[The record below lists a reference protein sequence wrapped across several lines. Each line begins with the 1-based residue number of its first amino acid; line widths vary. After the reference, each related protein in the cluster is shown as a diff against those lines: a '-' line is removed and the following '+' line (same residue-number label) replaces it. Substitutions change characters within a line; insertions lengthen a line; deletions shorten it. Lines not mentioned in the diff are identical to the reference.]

1 MNVESREWKVVKPL
15 SPFHIRH
22 SSSGGIMP
30 RLGVNIDHVATVRQA
45 RGVMYPDP
53 VTAVG
58 IVELAGA
65 DGIVCHLREDRRHIR
80 DRDLRILREI
90 IQTRLNLEMAATEEM
105 IRIALTTKPNLV
117 TLVPE
122 KREEL
127 TTEGGL
133 DVIKFFPS
141 LKKAIQRLHKGAIPV
156 SLFVDPKKDQIK
168 ASEDAGADAIEIHTG
183 HYCDAKTPSQE
194 DEELKKIFDAVAEAT
209 HRNLQI
215 AAGHGLNYV
224 NVQRIAEIKE
234 IEELNIGHSIIARA
248 VLVGLDRAVREMI
261 ALIK

>member
-1 MNVESREWKVVKPL
+1 
-15 SPFHIRH
+15 
-22 SSSGGIMP
+22 MP

-45 RGVMYPDP
+45 RGVAYPDP
-53 VTAVG
+53 VTAAG

-65 DGIVCHLREDRRHIR
+65 DGIVCHLREDRRHIQ
-80 DRDLRILREI
+80 DRDLRLLREV

-105 IRIALTTKPNLV
+105 IRIAIATKPDII

-133 DVIKFFPS
+133 DVIKNFRS
-141 LKKAIQRLHKGAIPV
+141 IKKAIQRLQKGGIPV
-156 SLFVDPKKDQIK
+156 SLFVDPSKNQIK
-168 ASEDAGADAIEIHTG
+168 ASEGVGANAIEIHTG
-183 HYCDAKTPSQE
+183 RYCEAKTLALA
-194 DEELKKIFDAVAEAT
+194 DEELKKVLDAVGEAS

-215 AAGHGLNYV
+215 AGGHGLNYV
-224 NVQRIAEIKE
+224 NVQRIAEIRE

-248 VLVGLDRAVREMI
+248 VLVGLDQAVREMI

>member
-1 MNVESREWKVVKPL
+1 MA
-15 SPFHIRH
+15 
-22 SSSGGIMP
+22 

-53 VTAVG
+53 VIAAG
-58 IVELAGA
+58 LVELAGA
-65 DGIVCHLREDRRHIR
+65 DGIVCHLREDRRHIQ
-80 DRDLRILREI
+80 DRDLQILRQT

-105 IRIALTTKPNLV
+105 IRIALITKPEIV

-141 LKKAIQRLHKGAIPV
+141 LKKAIQRLHKGGIPV
-156 SLFVDPKKDQIK
+156 SLFIDPQKNQIK
-168 ASEDAGADAIEIHTG
+168 ASEEVGADAIEIHTG
-183 HYCDAKTPSQE
+183 HYCDAKTPAE
-194 DEELKKIFDAVAEAT
+194 KDKELKKILDAVAEAS
-209 HRNLQI
+209 HCNLQI

-248 VLVGLDRAVREMI
+248 VLVGLKQAVREMI
-261 ALIK
+261 ALIR

>member
-1 MNVESREWKVVKPL
+1 MVCTKNTPYIFVRSTRK
-15 SPFHIRH
+15 
-22 SSSGGIMP
+22 GGVMP

-53 VTAVG
+53 VAAAG

-65 DGIVCHLREDRRHIR
+65 DGIVCHLREDRRHIQ
-80 DRDLRILREI
+80 DRDLRLLREV

-105 IRIALTTKPNLV
+105 IRIALATKPDMV

-133 DVIKFFPS
+133 DVIKSSTS
-141 LKKAIQRLHKGAIPV
+141 LKKAIQRLQKGGIPV
-156 SLFVDPKKDQIK
+156 SLFVDPRKDQIK
-168 ASEDAGADAIEIHTG
+168 ASKEVGANTIEIHTG
-183 HYCDAKTPSQE
+183 HYSDAKTPVKA
-194 DEELKKIFDAVAEAT
+194 DEELKKIHDAVGEAS
-209 HRNLQI
+209 HSNLRI

-224 NVQRIAEIKE
+224 NVGRIAEIKE

-248 VLVGLDRAVREMI
+248 VLVGLDQAVREMI
-261 ALIK
+261 ELIK

>member
-1 MNVESREWKVVKPL
+1 
-15 SPFHIRH
+15 
-22 SSSGGIMP
+22 MP

-53 VTAVG
+53 VMAAG
-58 IVELAGA
+58 IVEMAGA
-65 DGIVCHLREDRRHIR
+65 DGIVCHLREDRRHIQ
-80 DRDLRILREI
+80 DRDLQLLKEV

-105 IRIALTTKPNLV
+105 IRIALATKPDVV

-133 DVIKFFPS
+133 DVVRSFQS
-141 LKKAIQRLHKGAIPV
+141 LKKAIQRLQKGGIPV
-156 SLFVDPKKDQIK
+156 SLFVDARKDQIK
-168 ASEDAGADAIEIHTG
+168 ASKEVGAHAIEIHTG
-183 HYCDAKTPSQE
+183 HYCDAKTSA
-194 DEELKKIFDAVAEAT
+194 DADKELKRILDAVGEASY
-209 HRNLQI
+209 RNLQI
-215 AAGHGLNYV
+215 AAGHGLSYV
-224 NVQRIAEIKE
+224 NVRRIAEIKE

-261 ALIK
+261 TLIK

>member
-1 MNVESREWKVVKPL
+1 VESKKWLKAL
-15 SPFHIRH
+15 STFYLPP
-22 SSSGGIMP
+22 SEKGEIMP

-53 VTAVG
+53 ITAAG

-65 DGIVCHLREDRRHIR
+65 DGIVCHLREDRRHMQ
-80 DRDLRILREI
+80 DRDLRLLREI

-105 IRIALTTKPNLV
+105 IRIALATKPDIV

-133 DVIKFFPS
+133 DVIKFFQP
-141 LKKAIQRLHKGAIPV
+141 LKKGIQRLQKGEIPV
-156 SLFVDPKKDQIK
+156 SLFVDARKDQIK
-168 ASEDAGADAIEIHTG
+168 ASEEVGANSIEIHTG
-183 HYCDAKTPSQE
+183 RYCDAKTPSKA
-194 DEELKKIFDAVAEAT
+194 DEELKKVLDAVAEAS
-209 HRNLQI
+209 RCNLHI

-224 NVQRIAEIKE
+224 NVQRIAEIRA

>member
-1 MNVESREWKVVKPL
+1 MMK
-15 SPFHIRH
+15 
-22 SSSGGIMP
+22 
-30 RLGVNIDHVATVRQA
+30 LGVNIDHVATVRQA

-53 VTAVG
+53 VQAAG

-65 DGIVCHLREDRRHIR
+65 DGIVCHLREDRRHIQ
-80 DRDLRILREI
+80 DRDLRLLRET
-90 IQTRLNLEMAATEEM
+90 IQIQLNLEMAPTEEM
-105 IRIALTTKPNLV
+105 IRIALATKPDVV

-133 DVIKFFPS
+133 DVVKSFRS
-141 LKKAIQRLHKGAIPV
+141 LKKAIRRLQKGDILV
-156 SLFVDPKKDQIK
+156 SLFVDPRSDQIE
-168 ASEDAGADAIEIHTG
+168 ASAGVEADVIEIHTG
-183 HYCDAKTPSQE
+183 HYCEAKTMAQAN
-194 DEELKKIFDAVAEAT
+194 EELKKILDAIGQAS
-209 HRNLQI
+209 HHNLRI

-224 NVQRIAEIKE
+224 NVQRIAEIQE

-261 ALIK
+261 ALIR

>member
-1 MNVESREWKVVKPL
+1 
-15 SPFHIRH
+15 
-22 SSSGGIMP
+22 MP
-30 RLGVNIDHVATVRQA
+30 KLGVNIDHVATVRQA

-65 DGIVCHLREDRRHIR
+65 DGIVCHLREDRRHMR

-105 IRIALTTKPNLV
+105 IRIALATKPNLV

-141 LKKAIQRLHKGAIPV
+141 LKKTIQRLHKGAIPV
-156 SLFVDPKKDQIK
+156 SLFVDPKKEQIK
-168 ASEDAGADAIEIHTG
+168 ASEDVGADAIEIHTG
-183 HYCDAKTPSQE
+183 HYCDAKTPPQE

-209 HRNLQI
+209 HRNLRI

-224 NVQRIAEIKE
+224 NVRRIAEIKE

>member
-1 MNVESREWKVVKPL
+1 
-15 SPFHIRH
+15 
-22 SSSGGIMP
+22 MP

-45 RGVMYPDP
+45 RGVTYPDP

-65 DGIVCHLREDRRHIR
+65 DGVVCHLREDRRHIQ
-80 DRDLRILREI
+80 DRDLRMIRDVV
-90 IQTRLNLEMAATEEM
+90 QTRLNLEMAATNEM
-105 IRIALTTKPNLV
+105 IRIALAVRPDIV

-133 DVIKFFPS
+133 NVVKLFQP
-141 LKKAIQRLHKGAIPV
+141 LKKAIQRLQKGGIPV
-156 SLFVDPKKDQIK
+156 SLFIDPKGDQIR
-168 ASEDAGADAIEIHTG
+168 ASEEAGANSIEIHTG
-183 HYCDAKTPSQE
+183 RYCDAKMQFQA
-194 DEELKKIFDAVAEAT
+194 DEELKEVLDAVKEASYT
-209 HRNLQI
+209 KLKI

-224 NVQRIAEIKE
+224 NVRRIAEIKE

-261 ALIK
+261 ELLK

>member
-1 MNVESREWKVVKPL
+1 
-15 SPFHIRH
+15 
-22 SSSGGIMP
+22 MP

-53 VTAVG
+53 IAAAA

-65 DGIVCHLREDRRHIR
+65 DGIVAHLREDRRHIQ
-80 DRDLRILREI
+80 DRDLRLLREV

-105 IRIALTTKPNLV
+105 IQMALATKPNIV

-133 DVIKFFPS
+133 DVIKSFQS
-141 LKKAIQRLHKGAIPV
+141 IKKAIQRLQKGGIPV
-156 SLFVDPKKDQIK
+156 SLFVDPRSDQIK
-168 ASEDAGADAIEIHTG
+168 ASERVGANAIEIHTG
-183 HYCDAKTPSQE
+183 HYCDAKTPAE
-194 DEELKKIFDAVAEAT
+194 ADEELKKILDAVAEAS
-209 HRNLQI
+209 HRDLQI

-224 NVQRIAEIKE
+224 NVQRMAEIKE
-234 IEELNIGHSIIARA
+234 IEEFNIGHSIIARA
-248 VLVGLDRAVREMI
+248 ILVGLDRAVREMI

>member
-1 MNVESREWKVVKPL
+1 
-15 SPFHIRH
+15 
-22 SSSGGIMP
+22 MP

-53 VTAVG
+53 VTAAG

-65 DGIVCHLREDRRHIR
+65 DGIVAHLREDRRHMQ
-80 DRDLRILREI
+80 DRDLRLLREV

-105 IRIALTTKPNLV
+105 IRIALATKPNIV

-133 DVIKFFPS
+133 DVIKFLKP
-141 LKKAIQRLHKGAIPV
+141 LKKAIQRLQKGGIPV
-156 SLFVDPKKDQIK
+156 SLFVDPRKDQIK
-168 ASEDAGADAIEIHTG
+168 ASEEGGANAIEIHTG
-183 HYCDAKTPSQE
+183 HYCDAKTPGE
-194 DEELKKIFDAVAEAT
+194 ADEELKKILDAVGEAS
-209 HRNLQI
+209 HRNLKI

>member
-1 MNVESREWKVVKPL
+1 
-15 SPFHIRH
+15 
-22 SSSGGIMP
+22 MP

-45 RGVMYPDP
+45 RGINYPDP
-53 VTAVG
+53 VMAAG

-65 DGIVCHLREDRRHIR
+65 DGIVCHLREDRRHIQ
-80 DRDLRILREI
+80 DRDLQMLRNV

-105 IRIALTTKPNLV
+105 IRIALSTRPNVV

-133 DVIKFFPS
+133 DVVKFFSP
-141 LKKAIQRLHKGAIPV
+141 LKKAIQRLHKGEIPV
-156 SLFVDPKKDQIK
+156 SLFVDPQKDQIK
-168 ASEDAGADAIEIHTG
+168 ASKDVGAEVVEIHTG
-183 HYCDAKTPSQE
+183 HYCEAKTAAQE
-194 DEELKKIFDAVAEAT
+194 DMELKKILDAVAEAS
-209 HRNLQI
+209 HHNLQI

-224 NVQRIAEIKE
+224 NARRIAEIKE

-248 VLVGLDRAVREMI
+248 VLVGLDLAVREMI
-261 ALIK
+261 ALIR

>member
-1 MNVESREWKVVKPL
+1 
-15 SPFHIRH
+15 
-22 SSSGGIMP
+22 MP
-30 RLGVNIDHVATVRQA
+30 KLGVNIDHVATVRQA

-105 IRIALTTKPNLV
+105 IRIALATKPNLV

-156 SLFVDPKKDQIK
+156 SLFVDPKKEQIK
-168 ASEDAGADAIEIHTG
+168 ASEDVGADAIEIHTG

>member
-1 MNVESREWKVVKPL
+1 MRE
-15 SPFHIRH
+15 
-22 SSSGGIMP
+22 GGFMA

-53 VTAVG
+53 VTAAG

-65 DGIVCHLREDRRHIR
+65 DGIVCHLREDRRHIQ
-80 DRDLRILREI
+80 DRDLQLLRGV

-105 IRIALTTKPNLV
+105 IRIALATQPDIV

-133 DVIKFFPS
+133 DVVKSFQS
-141 LKKAIQRLHKGAIPV
+141 LKKAIQRLQRGGIPV
-156 SLFVDPKKDQIK
+156 SLFVDPRSEQIK
-168 ASEDAGADAIEIHTG
+168 ASEGVGANVIEIHTG
-183 HYCDAKTPSQE
+183 HYCEAKTLAQA
-194 DEELKKIFDAVAEAT
+194 DGELKKILDAVGEASR
-209 HRNLQI
+209 RNLQI
-215 AAGHGLNYV
+215 AGGHGLNYV
-224 NVQRIAEIKE
+224 NVRRIAEIKE

-248 VLVGLDRAVREMI
+248 VLVGLDRAVREML
-261 ALIK
+261 ALIKTHEP

>member
-1 MNVESREWKVVKPL
+1 
-15 SPFHIRH
+15 
-22 SSSGGIMP
+22 MP
-30 RLGVNIDHVATVRQA
+30 KLGVNIDHVATVRQA

-105 IRIALTTKPNLV
+105 IRIALATKPNLV

-168 ASEDAGADAIEIHTG
+168 ASEDVGADAIEIHTG

>member
-1 MNVESREWKVVKPL
+1 
-15 SPFHIRH
+15 
-22 SSSGGIMP
+22 MP
-30 RLGVNIDHVATVRQA
+30 RLGVNIDHVATLRQA
-45 RGVMYPDP
+45 RGVAYPDP
-53 VTAVG
+53 ITAAG

-65 DGIVCHLREDRRHIR
+65 DGIVAHLREDRRHMQ
-80 DRDLRILREI
+80 DRDLRLLREV

-105 IRIALTTKPNLV
+105 IRIAVATKPDIA

-133 DVIKFFPS
+133 NVVKSFRTM
-141 LKKAIQRLHKGAIPV
+141 KKAVQRLQRGGIPV
-156 SLFVDPKKDQIK
+156 SLFIDPEKDQIK
-168 ASEDAGADAIEIHTG
+168 ASEEVGANAIEIHTG
-183 HYCDAKTPSQE
+183 RYCDAKTP
-194 DEELKKIFDAVAEAT
+194 AEAEEEFKRIVEAVDEAS
-209 HRNLQI
+209 HHNLQI

-224 NVQRIAEIKE
+224 NVRRITEIKE
-234 IEELNIGHSIIARA
+234 IEEYNIGHSIIARA

>member
-1 MNVESREWKVVKPL
+1 
-15 SPFHIRH
+15 
-22 SSSGGIMP
+22 MP

-45 RGVMYPDP
+45 RGIKYPDP
-53 VTAVG
+53 VMAAG

-65 DGIVCHLREDRRHIR
+65 DGIVCHLREDRRHIQ
-80 DRDLRILREI
+80 DRDLHMLREV

-105 IRIALTTKPNLV
+105 IRIALATKPHIV

-133 DVIKFFPS
+133 DVVKFFSP
-141 LKKAIQRLHKGAIPV
+141 LKKAIQRLHKGEIPV
-156 SLFVDPKKDQIK
+156 SLFIDPQKDQIK
-168 ASEDAGADAIEIHTG
+168 ASEDVGANVIEIHTG
-183 HYCDAKTPSQE
+183 HYCDAKTATQE
-194 DEELKKIFDAVAEAT
+194 ELELKKILDAVAEAS
-209 HRNLQI
+209 HHNLQI

-224 NVQRIAEIKE
+224 NVRRIAEIQE

-248 VLVGLDRAVREMI
+248 ILVGLDRAVREMTE
-261 ALIK
+261 LIRRQ

>member
-1 MNVESREWKVVKPL
+1 
-15 SPFHIRH
+15 
-22 SSSGGIMP
+22 MP

-45 RGVMYPDP
+45 RGVAYPDP
-53 VTAVG
+53 VTAAG

-65 DGIVCHLREDRRHIR
+65 DGIVCHLREDRRHIQ
-80 DRDLRILREI
+80 DRDLRLLREV

-105 IRIALTTKPNLV
+105 IRIAIATKPDII

-133 DVIKFFPS
+133 DVIKNFRS
-141 LKKAIQRLHKGAIPV
+141 LKKAIQRLQKGGIPV
-156 SLFVDPKKDQIK
+156 SLFVDPSKNQIK
-168 ASEDAGADAIEIHTG
+168 ASEGVGANAIEIHTG
-183 HYCDAKTPSQE
+183 RYCEAKTLALA
-194 DEELKKIFDAVAEAT
+194 DEELKKVLDAVGEAS

-215 AAGHGLNYV
+215 AGGHGLNYV
-224 NVQRIAEIKE
+224 NVQRIAEIRE

-261 ALIK
+261 ALIKK

>member
-1 MNVESREWKVVKPL
+1 MT
-15 SPFHIRH
+15 
-22 SSSGGIMP
+22 

-45 RGVMYPDP
+45 RGVAYPDP
-53 VTAVG
+53 VAAAS

-65 DGIVCHLREDRRHIR
+65 DGIVCHLREDRRHIQ
-80 DRDLRILREI
+80 DRDLRILREVV
-90 IQTRLNLEMAATEEM
+90 QTQLNLEMAATEEM
-105 IRIALTTKPNLV
+105 IRIALATQPNVV

-133 DVIKFFPS
+133 DVAKNFRS
-141 LKKAIQRLHKGAIPV
+141 LKKAIQRLRKGNILV
-156 SLFVDPKKDQIK
+156 SLFVDPDRNQIK
-168 ASEDAGADAIEIHTG
+168 ASEGVEADAIEIHTG
-183 HYCDAKTPSQE
+183 HYCDAKTSAQA
-194 DEELKKIFDAVAEAT
+194 DEELKRIFDAVGEASQ
-209 HRNLQI
+209 RNLRI

-224 NVQRIAEIKE
+224 NVSRIAEIKE

-261 ALIK
+261 AILK

>member
-1 MNVESREWKVVKPL
+1 
-15 SPFHIRH
+15 
-22 SSSGGIMP
+22 MP

-53 VTAVG
+53 VTAAG

-65 DGIVCHLREDRRHIR
+65 DGIVCHLREDRRHIQ
-80 DRDLRILREI
+80 DRDLRILREV

-105 IRIALTTKPNLV
+105 IRIALETKPDIV

-122 KREEL
+122 RREEL

-133 DVIKFFPS
+133 NVIKSFPS
-141 LKKAIQRLHKGAIPV
+141 LKKAIQRLQKGGIPV
-156 SLFVDPKKDQIK
+156 SLFVDPRKDQIK
-168 ASEDAGADAIEIHTG
+168 ASEGVRANAIEIHTG
-183 HYCDAKTPSQE
+183 RYCDAKTQGE
-194 DEELKKIFDAVAEAT
+194 ADDELKKILDAVGEASQC
-209 HRNLQI
+209 NLQI

-224 NVQRIAEIKE
+224 NVKRIAEIRE
-234 IEELNIGHSIIARA
+234 MEELNIGHSIIARA

-261 ALIK
+261 ALIKF